1 MSKTGRVIQST
12 GKWYKVSS
20 DGEIF
25 DCRIP
30 GKFRLNDTG
39 ETNPVA
45 VGDSVSLTIGDD
57 GKGMINEI
65 HQRKNY
71 IPRKAT
77 RSGRDEQ
84 VLVSNIDR
92 AWVVQSIKMPTLK
105 RGFIDR
111 FLVACEAYE
120 IPAGVIINKID
131 LLKGAKQAEI
141 DSVED
146 TYTSIGYPVLR
157 TSIEEHSTI
166 ETLQEE
172 TKGKTS
178 VFIGHSGVGKTS
190 LINCLDPDIDLTV
203 GDISAYS
210 EKGKHTTTYAR
221 LLELDYGGFIV
232 DTPGI
237 KEFGLV
243 NIEPYE
249 LSLFFPEMREPRQD
263 CKFNNCTHSHE
274 PKCGVIDAYERG
286 EIDPERYNSYL
297 NILEGLDSG

>member
-1 MSKTGRVIQST
+1 M
-12 GKWYKVSS
+12 GKWYKVSVN
-20 DGEIF
+20 GEVI

-30 GKFRLNDTG
+30 GRFRLLDIG
-39 ETNPVA
+39 DTNPIA
-45 VGDSVSLTIGDD
+45 VGDQVDLTVGDD
-57 GKGMINEI
+57 GKGMIDEI

-84 VLVSNIDR
+84 ILVSNIDR
-92 AWVVQSIKMPTLK
+92 AWVVQSIKMPTVK

-131 LLKGAKQAEI
+131 LLNDSNRTELGAI
-141 DSVED
+141 TD
-146 TYTSIGYPVLR
+146 TYTSIGYPVLQSSIEQPDTIAQLSEETQER
-157 TSIEEHSTI
+157 TS
-166 ETLQEE
+166 
-172 TKGKTS
+172 
-178 VFIGHSGVGKTS
+178 VMVGHSGVGKTS
-190 LINCLDPDIDLTV
+190 LINCLAPGIDLSV
-203 GDISAYS
+203 GDVSSYS

-221 LLELDYGGFIV
+221 LLELENGGFIV

-249 LSLFFPEMREPRQD
+249 LSFYFPEMREPRQY
-263 CKFNNCTHSHE
+263 CRFNNCTHNHE
-274 PKCGVIDAYERG
+274 PKCGVVDALERG
-286 EIDPERYNSYL
+286 NIDPERYHSYL
-297 NILEGLDSG
+297 NMLDGLDS